1 MSVRY
6 EGAGA
11 RDVSVFIARAGE
23 EVGDDTVPEGQIA
36 LCLSYDEVFY
46 IVGTPEQ
53 LSTLLSWALRRVEE
67 RA

>member
-6 EGAGA
+6 EGASA
-11 RDVSVFIARAGE
+11 RYVSISIARAGE

-53 LSTLLSWALRRVEE
+53 VSTLLNRALHRVEE
-67 RA
+67 RS